1 MLPLHLLQGGE
12 DRHPSRLRA
21 ARAVGGGEHIAL
33 ADQPALGL
41 HRQAEEDVAQLADIA
56 RPLEPAE
63 RLQRTVRHPRLGPV
77 VLAGEPAEEVAG
89 ERLDVLGPLAQRRHP
104 QGEAGEPL
112 EQVVAKL
119 VGGDERG
126 HVAVGGGDHA
136 HVELFR
142 AGVAEPGDLPVF
154 QEAEQLGL
162 EGEGHVRHLVEEERA
177 ARGQLELARFVRG
190 LVKGAPARAEQLAL
204 EQGLRDGGAVER
216 DVGPL
221 AAGKGVQG
229 RSDQLLA
236 AACLAA
242 DEHRHTDG
250 RDGADVLVELDHL
263 VAADDGLVPGGQ
275 PALERLALA
284 VQPPPA
290 ALVVAQDRTVQGEQ
304 LQRGQVV
311 GGEPVAAAAVQV
323 DTAEHPA
330 AAGERRAHERA
341 AAGRTVLAHAPA
353 AVHHLLDQVLAD
365 LVALLARVEA
375 PRQGVDQFVLVV
387 DQGEE
392 AALRPQ
398 EVHGR
403 VEQPLLEGGLLVQ
416 GVQVPAQVAE
426 PAKRLRH
433 LARRRLGRL
442 RSLGRLFRGEQ
453 DRGRVGR
460 GMRLVPVGK
469 DRRGPLVGL
478 VVDKGEG
485 VLDDAEG
492 RAVAQAQGI
501 DLAPV
506 HPHGIGAAVVEK
518 QVIAVLLPADGGV
531 VAGDLGRGEDDVV
544 VRFAADGHR
553 GGEGHHPVLL
563 AILADDQSGHGVA
576 VCW

>member
-1 MLPLHLLQGGE
+1 M
-12 DRHPSRLRA
+12 
-21 ARAVGGGEHIAL
+21 
-33 ADQPALGL
+33 
-41 HRQAEEDVAQLADIA
+41 
-56 RPLEPAE
+56 
-63 RLQRTVRHPRLGPV
+63 
-77 VLAGEPAEEVAG
+77 
-89 ERLDVLGPLAQRRHP
+89 
-104 QGEAGEPL
+104 
-112 EQVVAKL
+112 
-119 VGGDERG
+119 
-126 HVAVGGGDHA
+126 
-136 HVELFR
+136 
-142 AGVAEPGDLPVF
+142 
-154 QEAEQLGL
+154 
-162 EGEGHVRHLVEEERA
+162 
-177 ARGQLELARFVRG
+177 
-190 LVKGAPARAEQLAL
+190 
-204 EQGLRDGGAVER
+204 
-216 DVGPL
+216 
-221 AAGKGVQG
+221 QG

-284 VQPPPA
+284 VQPSPA

-304 LQRGQVV
+304 FQRGQVV

-365 LVALLARVEA
+365 LAALLARVEA

-426 PAKRLRH
+426 PAERLRH
-433 LARRRLGRL
+433 LARRRLGRF

-460 GMRLVPVGK
+460 GMGLVPVGK

-501 DLAPV
+501 DLATV
-506 HPHGIGAAVVEK
+506 HPHGIGAAVVEE
-518 QVIAVLLPADGGV
+518 QVVAVLLPADGGV

-544 VRFAADGHR
+544 VGFAADGHR

-563 AILADDQSGHGVA
+563 AILADDQSGHGSLCAGEGLPMGDTGRVTA
-576 VCW
+576 AGRGASIASAARFGDFFSGPRMAARCFACGQKRGLSGILARKTTRPQARSAHRRGGHHGNHQHPAGRVDR